1 MKELLNKIPKSLN
14 KPFPFYET
22 YKQKLG
28 IPIVFSLLVMI
39 GIIFLNPSKDFDS
52 FIKQT
57 INVFTYGFITIL
69 ITLVFSLILPE
80 ILPKS
85 FNSEKWNVKK
95 TIIFIFLSILS
106 VGVSISLFAYYF
118 DNPNTVS
125 FPHLFFVVL
134 IRAIMLS
141 FFPIIA
147 IVLYGENLLH
157 KKNHSHA
164 IEIINDL
171 QKSKFVESKEKKKL
185 FYTFAKNTNDE
196 IRVSANDLFYI
207 KAEGNYCLVV
217 FNNVSNLEKKLI
229 RSKLKEI
236 EQIIEKSTH
245 LIRCHKSYIINLNK
259 VSNVTGNA
267 RGYILHLNEHNYKVP
282 VSRNLSKSLINR
294 IKNNV
299 NSK

>member
-1 MKELLNKIPKSLN
+1 MNELLNKITESLN

-22 YKQKLG
+22 YKQKIG
-28 IPIVFSLLVMI
+28 IPIVFSLFVMI

-52 FIKQT
+52 FVKQVL
-57 INVFTYGFITIL
+57 NVSTYGFITIL

-80 ILPKS
+80 ISPNF
-85 FNSEKWNVKK
+85 FNLEKWNVKK
-95 TIIFIFLSILS
+95 TIIFIFLSVFS
-106 VGVSISLFAYYF
+106 VGISISLFAYYF
-118 DNPNTVS
+118 DNPNAVS
-125 FPHLFFVVL
+125 FFHFFFVIL

-147 IVLYGENLLH
+147 IVLCGESLLH
-157 KKNHSHA
+157 KKNHSQA
-164 IEIINDL
+164 IGIINEL
-171 QKSKFVESKEKKKL
+171 QKSKFDESKEKNEL
-185 FYTFAKNTNDE
+185 FYTFARNTNDE

-217 FNNVSNLEKKLI
+217 FNNESILEKKLI

-267 RGYILHLNEHNYKVP
+267 KGYTLHLSRHNYKIP
-282 VSRNLSKSLINR
+282 VSRNLSKSFINR
-294 IKNNV
+294 IKDNIDSN
-299 NSK
+299 